1 MARQAT
7 GANWAAYALLPNRHP
22 LPNDAIEQV
31 VVTTIKSLAKDP
43 DQGRICHLDLIDF
56 RAKAGKFLPG
66 TLGLDDGIPPRQFW
80 TAYASSGRFNELA
93 GVALRLFG
101 CIANAVP
108 SERAFSTMN
117 FLKDDNSNRLT
128 SSNLDM
134 RLFVYINKKI
144 LLGMDD
150 KSVKFEELYEV
161 DESFYEQVQI
171 ASAENMNVD

>member
-1 MARQAT
+1 
-7 GANWAAYALLPNRHP
+7 
-22 LPNDAIEQV
+22 
-31 VVTTIKSLAKDP
+31 
-43 DQGRICHLDLIDF
+43 
-56 RAKAGKFLPG
+56 
-66 TLGLDDGIPPRQFW
+66 
-80 TAYASSGRFNELA
+80 
-93 GVALRLFG
+93 
-101 CIANAVP
+101 
-108 SERAFSTMN
+108 MN

-161 DESFYEQVQI
+161 DESFYEQVQL